1 MRKRKV
7 VETREAYWYNKDIY
21 FADYYLDGEL
31 IKPGTLLRIKN
42 DRTAWSFSRMVVN
55 AKLGTEWVE
64 LTSPYGWKS
73 VRPDRIMGTFI
84 KKSRRKRKGKNG
96 GKDST

>member
-1 MRKRKV
+1 MSRKKIV
-7 VETREAYWYNKDIY
+7 TETKRSYWYNPDII
-21 FADYYLDGEL
+21 FKDYYLDGEL

-55 AKLGTEWVE
+55 TRLEVEWIE

-73 VRPDRIMGTFI
+73 VRPEKIMGTFL
-84 KKSRRKRKGKNG
+84 KKSKVKRKRK
-96 GKDST
+96 DDV

>member
-1 MRKRKV
+1 MSRKKIV
-7 VETREAYWYNKDIY
+7 PETKRAYWYNPDIT
-21 FADYYLDGEL
+21 FKDYYLDGEL

-55 AKLGTEWVE
+55 TKLEVEWIE

-73 VRPDRIMGTFI
+73 VRPEKIMGTFL
-84 KKSRRKRKGKNG
+84 KKSKVKRKRK
-96 GKDST
+96 DDV